1 MLTDVEREK
10 RHAEFCAGV
19 KLAIERGWLW
29 LHESGTHVKF
39 TQAGAELR
47 ERSRTFP
54 ADSSAFLTWSR
65 SRFSSRIRALR
76 LAFVPAMNER
86 RCSRLRI

>member
-10 RHAEFCAGV
+10 RHAEFCAGL

-39 TQAGAELR
+39 TQAGAEL
-47 ERSRTFP
+47 F
-54 ADSSAFLTWSR
+54 A
-65 SRFSSRIRALR
+65 
-76 LAFVPAMNER
+76 
-86 RCSRLRI
+86 